1 MERDFSV
8 AALSVLSIASI
19 SGACPCQR
27 SGSVEA
33 ATVAVGAAVAV
44 ARAEAGGGGASHAST
59 SACEIVRDYPRFAFA
74 DLTSAILS

>member
-1 MERDFSV
+1 
-8 AALSVLSIASI
+8 
-19 SGACPCQR
+19 
-27 SGSVEA
+27 VEA
-33 ATVAVGAAVAV
+33 ATVAVAV